1 MLGKRETRED
11 AENVV
16 SQDPRDMVKA
26 KLLEVQSLLGPGI
39 DPSVA
44 RLIPTLSLANGRTGA
59 VLPLGTIATFE
70 GQENGQ

>member
-1 MLGKRETRED
+1 MLGKRETREG

-26 KLLEVQSLLGPGI
+26 RLLEVQFLLGPGV
-39 DPSVA
+39 DPSA
-44 RLIPTLSLANGRTGA
+44 PRLTPTLPLANGRSGA
-59 VLPLGTIATFE
+59 VFPMGTLATFE

>member
-1 MLGKRETRED
+1 MLGKRETGED

-26 KLLEVQSLLGPGI
+26 RLLEVQFLLGPSI
-39 DPSVA
+39 DPSA
-44 RLIPTLSLANGRTGA
+44 SRLIPTLSLANGRTGA
-59 VLPLGTIATFE
+59 VFPMGTVATFE